1 MTEIRGSGFV
11 VDVPPAWEVN
21 IRPESAMLL
30 AADPDVVEPAVMH
43 IANFQLQDG
52 LADYGDEIFTSL
64 GPADL
69 FVSVIDFGPLDPDQQ
84 LFNHQ
89 GMPIPLTPDS
99 FSEDAAVRGLQ
110 GGTASQQFFQA
121 SGRGYCL
128 YVVIGSHKE
137 RADVLFELNDVLSS
151 VGFTDV

>member
-1 MTEIRGSGFV
+1 MTEVRASGFV

-43 IANFQLQDG
+43 IANFQLPDR
-52 LADYGDEIFTSL
+52 LADYGNEIFTAL

-84 LFNHQ
+84 LFDHQ

-137 RADVLFELNDVLSS
+137 RSDVLFELNGILSS
-151 VGFTDV
+151 VGFTGI

>member
-1 MTEIRGSGFV
+1 M

-21 IRPESAMLL
+21 IRRESAMLFGG
-30 AADPDVVEPAVMH
+30 DPDVVEPAVMH
-43 IANFQLQDG
+43 LANFQLPTE
-52 LADYGDEIFTSL
+52 LADYGNEIYTAL
-64 GPADL
+64 GPADV
-69 FVSVIDFGPLDPDQQ
+69 FVSVIDFGPLTADQQ
-84 LFNHQ
+84 LFDHQ

-121 SGRGYCL
+121 QGRGYCL

-137 RADVLFELNDVLSS
+137 RADVLQELNTVLASI
-151 VGFTDV
+151 GFESM